1 MRMGTAS
8 HTDGTFAGILGGHA
22 CCPATKFD
30 VLRTPP
36 EDVLVAL
43 AVFHVLVPVVDQHG
57 TAPLRP
63 RELNRRGV
71 VLCLDQRHGAVS

>member
-8 HTDGTFAGILGGHA
+8 HTDRAFTGILGRHA
-22 CCPATKFD
+22 RCPATKFD

-57 TAPLRP
+57 PAPLRP
-63 RELNRRGV
+63 RELDRWGV
-71 VLCLDQRHGAVS
+71 VLCMDERHGAVS